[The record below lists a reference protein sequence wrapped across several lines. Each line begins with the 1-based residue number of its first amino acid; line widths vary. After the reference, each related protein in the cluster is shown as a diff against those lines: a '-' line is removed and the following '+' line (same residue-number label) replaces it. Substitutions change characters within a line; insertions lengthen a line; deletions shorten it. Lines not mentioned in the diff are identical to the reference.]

1 MRMSRK
7 LKMTA
12 WFMIVLAVALLGS
25 FVIGSQKP
33 VYAYGTAA
41 SWKTSFDN
49 LLAVGDTSTYYY
61 GYTDLADDAYLAQ
74 NGNYTLSALR
84 RMYEVTGQT
93 SYLQKLSTYTD
104 NMFSHL
110 GDVDGDG
117 YLGWGSTYYHPTH
130 QYEEYILHRGAML
143 YEFAKF
149 IQLVR
154 SDSSIASATNP
165 QGITYGAQANAME
178 SLINSDLIP
187 AFDNYWSNQ
196 YNVYLDNLHA
206 GLSLP
211 YNMYL
216 AMASAQLEMAKVDL
230 DAHKHYLTW
239 ADGMTAKW
247 HYWLTLNG
255 TGYHW
260 NYWDRLTP
268 GDSHAVNL
276 EDWSHATIDFQH
288 AITDYT
294 RGGKFNTAA
303 MTRLANTIYNNMW
316 NGSTTAPKLSFYVN
330 GSGSYTG
337 QFTLQI
343 GDMERW
349 KPGIWTLFEKEI
361 SLRSLSGFSARTL
374 NDIAILYQ
382 LHPDHGTPGSFSLA
396 NPSNGATGRNLDLA
410 FSWKPSV
417 NAADYT
423 LQVSTVSNFA
433 TLTAEVPKIIGT
445 SAMLTGS
452 VLSPSTTY
460 YWRVI
465 ARNGAGTTTTSG
477 TNSFTTGANKTYTLT
492 FAHRD
497 NRTGGLAGYH
507 YKQLL
512 IDGTVVWDRDVTAD
526 AANTW
531 LTESINV
538 TSYLVGK
545 SSVDVKLRLYD
556 KTAVSNYSVD
566 VYFDSVAITNTEIIN
581 SGFETGPYWNW
592 VKTIPGFSGTFPATA
607 HTGSKSLLL
616 SLPANTATSAGDNA
630 AVNQRIS
637 VIR

>member
-1 MRMSRK
+1 MGMIRMSTWK
-7 LKMTA
+7 AL
-12 WFMIVLAVALLGS
+12 VLAVVLASSSVMGMARPAS
-25 FVIGSQKP
+25 
-33 VYAYGTAA
+33 AYGSAA

-49 LLAVGDTSTYYY
+49 LLALGDTPTPYHY

-74 NGNYTLSALR
+74 NGNYTLAALR

-104 NMFSHL
+104 NMFSHI

-117 YLGWGSTYYHPTH
+117 FLGWGSTYYTPG
-130 QYEEYILHRGAML
+130 QYEEYLLHRGAMV

-154 SDSSIASATNP
+154 ADSSIADATNP

-178 SLINSDLIP
+178 ALINSDLIP
-187 AFDNYWSNQ
+187 AFDKSWSNQ
-196 YNVYLDNLHA
+196 HNVYLDNLHA

-211 YNMYL
+211 YNQYL
-216 AMASAQLEMAKVDL
+216 AMASAQLEMAKLDL
-230 DAHKHYLTW
+230 DTNKHYLTW

-247 HYWLTLNG
+247 HYWLTLDG

-268 GDSHAVNL
+268 ADNHTVRL
-276 EDWSHATIDFQH
+276 EDWSHTTIDFMH
-288 AITDYT
+288 ALTDYT

-316 NGSTTAPKLSFYVN
+316 NGSTTAPKLSYYVN
-330 GSGSYTG
+330 GGGSYTG

-349 KPGIWTLFEKEI
+349 KPGIWALFEKEV
-361 SLRSLSGFSARTL
+361 SSRSFSTFSARYL

-382 LHPDHGTPGSFSLA
+382 LHPDLGTPGSFSLA
-396 NPSNGATGRNLDLA
+396 SPGNGATGRNLDLA
-410 FSWKPSV
+410 FSWTPSV

-433 TLTAEVPKIIGT
+433 TLSAEVPKIIGT

-452 VLSPSTTY
+452 VLSPNTTY

-477 TNSFTTGANKTYTLT
+477 TNSFTTGSNKTYTLT

-512 IDGTVVWDRDVTAD
+512 IDGTVVWEKDVTAD

-531 LTESINV
+531 LTESIDV
-538 TSYLVGK
+538 TSYLAGK
-545 SSVDVKLRLYD
+545 SSADIKLRLYE
-556 KTAVSNYSVD
+556 KKAVSNYTVD
-566 VYFDSVAITNTEIIN
+566 VYWDSVAITNTEIMN
-581 SGFETGPYWNW
+581 NGFETGPDWYYAESN
-592 VKTIPGFSGTFPATA
+592 PNFLGGFSSTA
-607 HTGSKSLLL
+607 HSGTKALSM
-616 SLPANTATSAGDNA
+616 SLPVNIPTVIGDNSS
-630 AVNQRIS
+630 VSQKIS

>member
-1 MRMSRK
+1 MGMIRMSTWK
-7 LKMTA
+7 DL
-12 WFMIVLAVALLGS
+12 VLAVVLASSCVLGIARPAS
-25 FVIGSQKP
+25 
-33 VYAYGTAA
+33 AYGSAA

-49 LLAVGDTSTYYY
+49 LLALGDTPTYHY
-61 GYTDLADDAYLAQ
+61 GYTDLADDAFLAQ
-74 NGNYTLSALR
+74 NGNYTLAALR

-104 NMFSHL
+104 NMFSHI

-117 YLGWGSTYYHPTH
+117 FLGWGSTYYSPTN
-130 QYEEYILHRGAML
+130 QYEEYLLHRGAMV

-154 SDSSIASATNP
+154 ADSSIAGATNP
-165 QGITYGAQANAME
+165 QGITYGSQANAME
-178 SLINSDLIP
+178 TLINSDLIP
-187 AFDNYWSNQ
+187 AFDNSWSNQ

-211 YNMYL
+211 YNQYL
-216 AMASAQLEMAKVDL
+216 AMASAQLEMAKLDL

-247 HYWLTLNG
+247 HYWLTLDG

-268 GDSHAVNL
+268 ADNHTVRL
-276 EDWSHATIDFQH
+276 EDWSHTTIDFMH
-288 AITDYT
+288 ALTDYT

-316 NGSTTAPKLSFYVN
+316 NGSTTAPKLSYYVN

-349 KPGIWTLFEKEI
+349 KPGIWALFEKEM
-361 SLRSLSGFSARTL
+361 SLRSLSTFSARSL

-396 NPSNGATGRNLDLA
+396 SPGNGATGRNLDLA
-410 FSWKPSV
+410 FSWTPSV

-452 VLSPSTTY
+452 VLSPNTTY
-460 YWRVI
+460 FWRVI

-477 TNSFTTGANKTYTLT
+477 SNSFTTGSNKTYTLT

-512 IDGTVVWDRDVTAD
+512 IDGTVVWEKDVTAD

-531 LTESINV
+531 LTESIDV
-538 TSYLVGK
+538 TSYLSGK
-545 SSVDVKLRLYD
+545 SSVDVKLRLYE
-556 KTAVSNYSVD
+556 KKAVSNYTVD
-566 VYFDSVAITNTEIIN
+566 VYWDSVAITNTEIMN
-581 SGFETGPYWNW
+581 SGFETSPDWYYTESNPNFLG
-592 VKTIPGFSGTFPATA
+592 GFSSTA
-607 HTGSKSLLL
+607 HSGTKALSM
-616 SLPANTATSAGDNA
+616 SLPVNIPTVIGDHSS
-630 AVNQRIS
+630 VSQKIS

>member
-1 MRMSRK
+1 MGMIRMSTWK
-7 LKMTA
+7 AL
-12 WFMIVLAVALLGS
+12 VLAVVLASSCVLGIARPAS
-25 FVIGSQKP
+25 
-33 VYAYGTAA
+33 AYGSAA

-49 LLAVGDTSTYYY
+49 LLALGDTPTYHY
-61 GYTDLADDAYLAQ
+61 GYTDLADDAFLAQ

-104 NMFSHL
+104 NMFSHI

-117 YLGWGSTYYHPTH
+117 FLGWGSTYYSPTN
-130 QYEEYILHRGAML
+130 QYEEYLLHRGAMV

-154 SDSSIASATNP
+154 ADSSIASATNP

-178 SLINSDLIP
+178 ALINSDLIP
-187 AFDNYWSNQ
+187 AFDNNWSNQ

-211 YNMYL
+211 YNQYL
-216 AMASAQLEMAKVDL
+216 AMASAQLEMAKLDL
-230 DAHKHYLTW
+230 DTNKHYLTW

-247 HYWLTLNG
+247 HYWLTLDG

-268 GDSHAVNL
+268 ADNHTVRL
-276 EDWSHATIDFQH
+276 EDWSHTTIDFMH

-316 NGSTTAPKLSFYVN
+316 NGSTTAPKLSYYVN

-349 KPGIWTLFEKEI
+349 KPGIWALFEKEM
-361 SLRSLSGFSARTL
+361 SLRSLSTFSARTL

-382 LHPDHGTPGSFSLA
+382 LHPDHGTPGSFTLA
-396 NPSNGATGRNLDLA
+396 SPGNGATGLNLDLT
-410 FSWKPSV
+410 FSWTPSV

-445 SAMLTGS
+445 NAMLTGS
-452 VLSPSTTY
+452 VLSPNTTY

-477 TNSFTTGANKTYTLT
+477 SNSFTTGSNKTYTLT

-512 IDGTVVWDRDVTAD
+512 IDGTVVWEEDVTAD

-531 LTESINV
+531 LTESIDV
-538 TSYLVGK
+538 TSYLAGK
-545 SSVDVKLRLYD
+545 SSVDVKLRLYE
-556 KTAVSNYSVD
+556 KKAVSNYTVD
-566 VYFDSVAITNTEIIN
+566 VYWDSVAITNTEIMN
-581 SGFETGPYWNW
+581 SGFETSPDWYYTESNPNFLG
-592 VKTIPGFSGTFPATA
+592 GFSSTA
-607 HTGSKSLLL
+607 HSGTKALSM
-616 SLPANTATSAGDNA
+616 SLPVNIPTVIGDNSS
-630 AVNQRIS
+630 VSQKIS

>member
-1 MRMSRK
+1 MGMIRMSTWK
-7 LKMTA
+7 AL
-12 WFMIVLAVALLGS
+12 VLAVVLAGSCVLGTAGQAS
-25 FVIGSQKP
+25 
-33 VYAYGTAA
+33 AYGSAA

-49 LLAVGDTSTYYY
+49 LLALGDTPAYDY
-61 GYTDLADDAYLAQ
+61 GYTDSDDDAYLAQ
-74 NGNYTLSALR
+74 NGNYTLAALR
-84 RMYEVTGQT
+84 IMYEMTGQT
-93 SYLQKLSTYTD
+93 SYLQKLSAYVD

-117 YLGWGSTYYHPTH
+117 FLGWGSTYYNPT
-130 QYEEYILHRGAML
+130 YEEYLLHRGAMV

-154 SDSSIASATNP
+154 ADSSIASATNP

-178 SLINSDLIP
+178 ALINSDLIP
-187 AFDNYWSNQ
+187 AFDNSWSNQ

-206 GLSLP
+206 GFSLP
-211 YNMYL
+211 YNQYL
-216 AMASAQLEMAKVDL
+216 AMASAQLEMAKINL
-230 DAHKHYLTW
+230 DTHKRYLTQ

-268 GDSHAVNL
+268 ADNHTLHL
-276 EDWSHATIDFQH
+276 EDSLHTTIDFTH

-316 NGSTTAPKLSFYVN
+316 NGSTTSPKLSYYVN
-330 GSGSYTG
+330 GSGSYTE

-349 KPGIWTLFEKEI
+349 KPGIWTLFEKEM
-361 SLRSLSGFSARTL
+361 SLRSLSTFSSRYL
-374 NDIAILYQ
+374 NDIAILYR
-382 LHPDHGTPGSFSLA
+382 LHPDHGTPGSFSLSS
-396 NPSNGATGRNLDLA
+396 PGNGATGRNLDLA

-433 TLTAEVPKIIGT
+433 TLTAEVPKIIGM

-452 VLSPSTTY
+452 VLSPNTTY

-477 TNSFTTGANKTYTLT
+477 TNSFTTGSNKTYTLT

-512 IDGTVVWDRDVTAD
+512 IDGTVVWEKDVTAD

-531 LTESINV
+531 LTESIDM

-545 SSVDVKLRLYD
+545 SSVDVKLRLYE
-556 KTAVSNYSVD
+556 KKAVSNYTVD
-566 VYFDSVAITNTEIIN
+566 VLWDSVSITNTEIMN
-581 SGFETGPYWNW
+581 SGFESAPDWYYAESNPNFLGG
-592 VKTIPGFSGTFPATA
+592 ISSIAHSGTKAL
-607 HTGSKSLLL
+607 SM
-616 SLPANTATSAGDNA
+616 SLPVNTSTVIGDNSS
-630 AVNQRIS
+630 VSQKIS

>member
-1 MRMSRK
+1 MMGMIRMS
-7 LKMTA
+7 A
-12 WFMIVLAVALLGS
+12 WKAFVLAIVLAGSCLLGTTGQAS
-25 FVIGSQKP
+25 
-33 VYAYGTAA
+33 AYSSAA
-41 SWKTSFDN
+41 SWKTTFDN
-49 LLAVGDTSTYYY
+49 LLALGDTSTYYY
-61 GYTDLADDAYLAQ
+61 GYTDLADDAFLAQ

-84 RMYEVTGQT
+84 RMYEATGQT
-93 SYLQKLSTYTD
+93 SYLQKWSTYVD
-104 NMFSHL
+104 NMFSHI
-110 GDVDGDG
+110 GDTDGDG
-117 YLGWGSTYYHPTH
+117 FLGWGSTYYSPTG

-154 SDSSIASATNP
+154 ADSGIAGATNP

-187 AFDNYWSNQ
+187 AFDNSWSHQ
-196 YNVYLDNLHA
+196 YGVYLDNLHP
-206 GLSLP
+206 GISLP
-211 YNMYL
+211 YNQYL
-216 AMASAQLEMAKVDL
+216 AMASAQLEMAKIDL

-247 HYWLTLNG
+247 HYWLTLDG

-260 NYWDRLTP
+260 NYWDHLTP
-268 GDSHAVNL
+268 GDSHTLHL
-276 EDWSHATIDFQH
+276 EDWSHTTIDLEH

-303 MTRLANTIYNNMW
+303 MTRMANTIYNNMW

-349 KPGIWTLFEKEI
+349 KPGIWALFEKEL
-361 SLRSLSGFSARTL
+361 SLRSYSTFSARSL
-374 NDIAILYQ
+374 NDIAIMYQ
-382 LHPDHGTPGSFSLA
+382 LHPDLGTPGSFSLA
-396 NPSNGATGRNLDLA
+396 SPSNGATGRDMDLA
-410 FSWKPSV
+410 FTWTPSV

-423 LQVSTVSNFA
+423 LQVSTVSSFA
-433 TLTAEVPKIIGT
+433 TLTAEVSKIIGT

-452 VLSPSTTY
+452 VLSPNTTY

-465 ARNGAGTTTTSG
+465 ARNGSGTTTTSG

-512 IDGTVVWDRDVTAD
+512 IDGTVVWEQDVTAD

-531 LTESINV
+531 LTESIDV
-538 TSYLVGK
+538 TSYLTGK
-545 SSVDVKLRLYD
+545 SSADVRLRLYD
-556 KTAVSNYSVD
+556 KKAVSNYSVD
-566 VYFDSVAITNTEIIN
+566 VLWDSVAITDTEIMN
-581 SGFETGPYWNW
+581 SGFESGPDWYY
-592 VKTIPGFSGTFPATA
+592 VESKPGFLGGFSATA
-607 HTGSKSLLL
+607 HSGSQSLSL
-616 SLPANTATSAGDNA
+616 SLPANTATVAGDNSF
-630 AVNQRIS
+630 VYQRIS